1 VTIIEKRG
9 KDSSRLNNLAA
20 IDTHAQMPTLKGN
33 PLSRSADIIL
43 YPVRSSRLIFN
54 GSLGIAVSGYTC
66 GGILQAELAKY
77 PEISLDNR
85 DSQRPL
91 LIFYVHTLNRWFI
104 SQQNG

>member
-43 YPVRSSRLIFN
+43 YPVRSSRL
-54 GSLGIAVSGYTC
+54 
-66 GGILQAELAKY
+66 
-77 PEISLDNR
+77 
-85 DSQRPL
+85 
-91 LIFYVHTLNRWFI
+91 
-104 SQQNG
+104 